1 MADVKI
7 ADVRMVGSKGVYDRI
22 QTDSAFSKYVKH
34 SVQRFWTGDWGDVS
48 DNLKADNDTA
58 FGKLN
63 QGIYDRITAI
73 YKGIR
78 VGLSGVELPMPE
90 IHIVREIT
98 DPDGRQSVTVKL
110 AEERGA

>member
-34 SVQRFWTGDWGDVS
+34 SVGRFWMGEWGDVS
-48 DNLKADNDTA
+48 DRLESDNHTA

-63 QGIYDRITAI
+63 EGIYDRITAI
-73 YKGIR
+73 YKSMP
-78 VGLSGVELPMPE
+78 VGVTSIELPMPE

-98 DPDGRQSVTVKL
+98 DADGRQSVTVQL
-110 AEERGA
+110 AGER